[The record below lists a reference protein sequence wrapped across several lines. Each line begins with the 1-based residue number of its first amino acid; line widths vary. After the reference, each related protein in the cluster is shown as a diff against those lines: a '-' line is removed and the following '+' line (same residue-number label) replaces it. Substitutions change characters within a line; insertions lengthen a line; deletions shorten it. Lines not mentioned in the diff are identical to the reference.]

1 MSVTIGPA
9 VAHKDGHDGPDW
21 NRITV
26 AWLKGS
32 GSAGRD
38 EREDKTDR
46 IHGKSHHAAKGVK
59 A

>member
-1 MSVTIGPA
+1 MSSTKGPA
-9 VAHKDGHDGPDW
+9 VAQREGHDGPDW

-38 EREDKTDR
+38 EREDKLER
-46 IHGKSHHAAKGVK
+46 YKEKHCSHK
-59 A
+59 AVSA